1 MIETLHP
8 IPRQD
13 YPCTFQDFDKW
24 FETEEKCRD
33 FVIKLRWP
41 SGFLCPYCK
50 LNAKTWFT
58 TRGNLRCQNCRNEI
72 SITAGTIFE
81 GTRKP
86 LRDWFFAMWFI
97 TSQKYGAN
105 ALGLQRVLGLGSY
118 QTAWTW
124 LHKIRRAMVI
134 PGRNLLSGAVEV
146 DETFIGSPEQDVHGR
161 ETKNKTI
168 VVIAAEVR
176 GKATGRIRLQQIVD
190 ASEKSLLSFIH
201 NSICPGTIV
210 VTDGWQG
217 YTNLKYSG
225 YKHNVKAI
233 KNSGKKAHELLPRVH
248 RVASLLKRWLDGT
261 LQGGVQQ
268 RHIDYYLDEYTFRFN
283 RRLSKMRGLLFF
295 RLMQQAATTV
305 PTSYRNI
312 VGGKEA

>member
-1 MIETLHP
+1 
-8 IPRQD
+8 
-13 YPCTFQDFDKW
+13 
-24 FETEEKCRD
+24 
-33 FVIKLRWP
+33 
-41 SGFLCPYCK
+41 
-50 LNAKTWFT
+50 
-58 TRGNLRCQNCRNEI
+58 
-72 SITAGTIFE
+72 
-81 GTRKP
+81 
-86 LRDWFFAMWFI
+86 
-97 TSQKYGAN
+97 
-105 ALGLQRVLGLGSY
+105 
-118 QTAWTW
+118 
-124 LHKIRRAMVI
+124 MVI
-134 PGRNLLSGAVEV
+134 PGRNLLNGVVEV
-146 DETFIGSPEQDVHGR
+146 DETFIGAPEQDVHGR

-190 ASEKSLLSFIH
+190 ASEKNLLSFIQ

-217 YTNLKYSG
+217 YTNLKHSD
-225 YKHNVKAI
+225 YKHNVKEI

-295 RLMQQAATTV
+295 RLMQQAATTD